1 MQKTDTLE
9 ILEYSEPF
17 HNSIPTH
24 IQNPV
29 LFIKIYEYSELW
41 HKYSLTC
48 RVTSRYVLYDKYSEL
63 CLLS

>member
-41 HKYSLTC
+41 HIINL
-48 RVTSRYVLYDKYSEL
+48 
-63 CLLS
+63 